1 VSAVVDLSNCSIT
14 VSALYEGH
22 WVATSHWLFDRYQ
35 TVEALEPSIS
45 VEPCSGVAEAMRR
58 DGDGLQVL
66 DATLLRS
73 RSNEIVWITCKY
85 ENLGRFVG
93 DF

>member
-45 VEPCSGVAEAMRR
+45 VEPCSGAAEARRR

-73 RSNEIVWITCKY
+73 RSNEIFWITCKY